1 MASQIIYLEFFN
13 ICSLISGEI
22 YVCKLEAHLAIHTV
36 CDQSSLDFQNFFFYS
51 FYIWSYVDLSSNNID
66 LFVLT
71 YLCNS
76 KSSTTNMLHASD
88 KDFSEEF
95 NKQQTKNCILLRLKQ
110 KDLFLGVDPILAFSH
125 LGNGKTH

>member
-51 FYIWSYVDLSSNNID
+51 FSYTLNP
-66 LFVLT
+66 T
-71 YLCNS
+71 YF
-76 KSSTTNMLHASD
+76 SD
-88 KDFSEEF
+88 YF
-95 NKQQTKNCILLRLKQ
+95 I
-110 KDLFLGVDPILAFSH
+110 
-125 LGNGKTH
+125 KTADT